1 MAPRLLACFGRRGG
15 GATAS
20 APDEGAE
27 DSNNNNNQQQQ
38 VAPGPVLVELFASQ
52 GCGASPEAD
61 AVAARLAQ
69 DSAAAAAAA
78 QEGGAGGGVPAV
90 VVLAFH
96 VDYWDH
102 SGWKDPFASSA
113 WTVRQKAYVE
123 ALRLDTLF
131 TPQVVVQGRV
141 HCVGTDQDALALAV
155 RDAPRYP
162 APAMK
167 VTFSR
172 PNPTTLQASFTG
184 TLRSRVEG
192 GGGGASVVAAL
203 YQSGLV
209 TDCGRGENKGKSLLN
224 DHVVRRMEKVAA
236 VRDGA
241 SAKKAVSGS
250 VQFPLWDGFRAA
262 KCGVV
267 LFVQNAALQ
276 VLGVQH
282 FDLPDNL

>member
-15 GATAS
+15 GVTAS
-20 APDEGAE
+20 APDESAA
-27 DSNNNNNQQQQ
+27 DQQQQ

-69 DSAAAAAAA
+69 DSAAAQ
-78 QEGGAGGGVPAV
+78 QEGGGGGGPAV

-131 TPQVVVQGRV
+131 TPQVVVQGRA
-141 HCVGTDQDALALAV
+141 HCVGTEQDALAKAV
-155 RDAPRYP
+155 TDAPRYP

-167 VTFSR
+167 VIPAPFLHS
-172 PNPTTLQASFTG
+172 SSSITG
-184 TLRSRVEG
+184 VSDL
-192 GGGGASVVAAL
+192 VAA
-203 YQSGLV
+203 
-209 TDCGRGENKGKSLLN
+209 
-224 DHVVRRMEKVAA
+224 M
-236 VRDGA
+236 
-241 SAKKAVSGS
+241 
-250 VQFPLWDGFRAA
+250 
-262 KCGVV
+262 
-267 LFVQNAALQ
+267 Q
-276 VLGVQH
+276 VICWTY
-282 FDLPDNL
+282 

>member
-1 MAPRLLACFGRRGG
+1 MAPRLLSCFGRRG

-20 APDEGAE
+20 APDDEAAGG
-27 DSNNNNNQQQQ
+27 DQQQ
-38 VAPGPVLVELFASQ
+38 VPPGPVLVELFASQ

-69 DSAAAAAAA
+69 DSS
-78 QEGGAGGGVPAV
+78 GDV

-96 VDYWDH
+96 VDYWDYR
-102 SGWKDPFASSA
+102 GWKDPFASSA

-131 TPQVVVQGRV
+131 TPQVVLQGRA
-141 HCVGTDQDALALAV
+141 HCVGTEQDALAQAV
-155 RDAPRYP
+155 LDAPRYP

-167 VTFSR
+167 VTFQR
-172 PNPTTLQASFTG
+172 PNPSTLQASFTG
-184 TLRSRVEG
+184 TLRSRTEG
-192 GGGGASVVAAL
+192 PGGASVLVAL
-203 YQSGLV
+203 YESGLV

-224 DHVVRRMEKVAA
+224 DHVVRRLEKVAA
-236 VRDGA
+236 LREGA
-241 SAKKAVSGS
+241 SAKKTVAGT
-250 VQFPLWDGFRAA
+250 VQFPLWDGFRAT
-262 KCGVV
+262 KCGLV

-282 FDLPDNL
+282 FDLPDNV

>member
-15 GATAS
+15 GVTAS
-20 APDEGAE
+20 ATDEQE
-27 DSNNNNNQQQQ
+27 DQQ

-69 DSAAAAAAA
+69 DSG
-78 QEGGAGGGVPAV
+78 EGAV

-113 WTVRQKAYVE
+113 WTVRQKSYVE

-131 TPQVVVQGRV
+131 TPQVVVQGRA
-141 HCVGTDQDALALAV
+141 HCVGTEQDALKQAV

-192 GGGGASVVAAL
+192 GGGASVLVAL
-203 YQSGLV
+203 YESGLV

-224 DHVVRRMEKVAA
+224 DHVVRRLEKVAA
-236 VRDGA
+236 VREGA
-241 SAKKAVSGS
+241 SAKKSVSGS
-250 VQFPLWDGFRAA
+250 VQFPLWDGFRAT

-282 FDLPDNL
+282 FDLPDNV

>member
-1 MAPRLLACFGRRGG
+1 MSPRLLACFGRRGG
-15 GATAS
+15 GATAA
-20 APDEGAE
+20 APDDTTGEG
-27 DSNNNNNQQQQ
+27 QQQE
-38 VAPGPVLVELFASQ
+38 AAPPGPVLVELFASQ

-69 DSAAAAAAA
+69 DSGDGSA
-78 QEGGAGGGVPAV
+78 AV

-96 VDYWDH
+96 VDYWDYR
-102 SGWKDPFASSA
+102 GWKDPFASSA

-131 TPQVVVQGRV
+131 TPQVVLQGRA
-141 HCVGTDQDALALAV
+141 HCVGTEQDALAQAV

-162 APAMK
+162 APAIK
-167 VTFSR
+167 VTFQR
-172 PNPTTLQASFTG
+172 PNPATLQASFTG

-192 GGGGASVVAAL
+192 PGGASVLVAL
-203 YQSGLV
+203 YENGLV

-224 DHVVRRMEKVAA
+224 DHVVRRLEKVAA
-236 VRDGA
+236 VREGA
-241 SAKKAVSGS
+241 SAKKTVSGT
-250 VQFPLWDGFRAA
+250 VQFPLWDGFRAT
-262 KCGVV
+262 KCGLV

-282 FDLPDNL
+282 FDLPDNV

>member
-20 APDEGAE
+20 APDEGA
-27 DSNNNNNQQQQ
+27 DDQLQQHQ

-69 DSAAAAAAA
+69 DSAAAAA
-78 QEGGAGGGVPAV
+78 QEGGVPAV

-131 TPQVVVQGRV
+131 TPQVVVQGRA
-141 HCVGTDQDALALAV
+141 HCVGTDQEALAQAV

-167 VTFSR
+167 VTFQR

-184 TLRSRVEG
+184 SLRSRVD

-203 YQSGLV
+203 YESGLV

-236 VRDGA
+236 VREGA
-241 SAKKAVSGS
+241 SAKKAVSGT
-250 VQFPLWDGFRAA
+250 VQFPLWDGFRAT

>member
-1 MAPRLLACFGRRGG
+1 MAPRLLACFGHRG

-20 APDEGAE
+20 APDDATGDGLQE
-27 DSNNNNNQQQQ
+27 

-69 DSAAAAAAA
+69 DS
-78 QEGGAGGGVPAV
+78 GDGAV

-96 VDYWDH
+96 VDYWDYR
-102 SGWKDPFASSA
+102 GWKDPFASSA

-131 TPQVVVQGRV
+131 TPQVVLQGRA
-141 HCVGTDQDALALAV
+141 HCVGTEQDALAQAV

-167 VTFSR
+167 VTFQR

-192 GGGGASVVAAL
+192 PGGASVLVAL
-203 YQSGLV
+203 YESGLV

-224 DHVVRRMEKVAA
+224 DHVVRRLEKVAA
-236 VRDGA
+236 VREGA
-241 SAKKAVSGS
+241 SAKKTVSGT
-250 VQFPLWDGFRAA
+250 VQFPLWDGFRAT
-262 KCGVV
+262 KCGLV

-282 FDLPDNL
+282 FDLPDNV

>member
-1 MAPRLLACFGRRGG
+1 MAPRLLACFGRGGG

-20 APDEGAE
+20 APDDATGEGQLEA
-27 DSNNNNNQQQQ
+27 
-38 VAPGPVLVELFASQ
+38 APAGPVLVELFGSQ

-69 DSAAAAAAA
+69 DS
-78 QEGGAGGGVPAV
+78 GDGAV

-96 VDYWDH
+96 VDYWDYR
-102 SGWKDPFASSA
+102 GWKDPFASSA

-131 TPQVVVQGRV
+131 TPQVVLQGRA

-162 APAMK
+162 APAIK
-167 VTFSR
+167 VTFQR
-172 PNPTTLQASFTG
+172 PNPATLQASFTG

-192 GGGGASVVAAL
+192 PGGASVLVAL
-203 YQSGLV
+203 YESGLV

-224 DHVVRRMEKVAA
+224 DHVVRRLEKVAA
-236 VRDGA
+236 VREGA
-241 SAKKAVSGS
+241 SPKKTVSGT
-250 VQFPLWDGFRAA
+250 VQFPLWDGFRAT
-262 KCGVV
+262 KCGLV

-282 FDLPDNL
+282 FDLPDNV

>member
-15 GATAS
+15 ATAS
-20 APDEGAE
+20 APDEQE
-27 DSNNNNNQQQQ
+27 DQQQQQQ
-38 VAPGPVLVELFASQ
+38 VAPGPVLLELFASQ

-69 DSAAAAAAA
+69 DSAAQ
-78 QEGGAGGGVPAV
+78 QEGGGGGPAV

-131 TPQVVVQGRV
+131 TPQVVVQGRA
-141 HCVGTDQDALALAV
+141 HCVGTEQDALAQGV

-167 VTFSR
+167 V
-172 PNPTTLQASFTG
+172 L
-184 TLRSRVEG
+184 
-192 GGGGASVVAAL
+192 
-203 YQSGLV
+203 
-209 TDCGRGENKGKSLLN
+209 
-224 DHVVRRMEKVAA
+224 
-236 VRDGA
+236 
-241 SAKKAVSGS
+241 
-250 VQFPLWDGFRAA
+250 
-262 KCGVV
+262 
-267 LFVQNAALQ
+267 
-276 VLGVQH
+276 
-282 FDLPDNL
+282 

>member
-15 GATAS
+15 GATAA
-20 APDEGAE
+20 APDQTT
-27 DSNNNNNQQQQ
+27 DDQQQQQ

-69 DSAAAAAAA
+69 DSAAAAA
-78 QEGGAGGGVPAV
+78 QDGGGVPAV

-131 TPQVVVQGRV
+131 TPQVVVQGRA
-141 HCVGTDQDALALAV
+141 HCVGTDQDALAQAV

-167 VTFSR
+167 VTFQR

-184 TLRSRVEG
+184 TLRSRVD

-203 YQSGLV
+203 YESGLV

-236 VRDGA
+236 VREGA
-241 SAKKAVSGS
+241 SAKKAVSGT
-250 VQFPLWDGFRAA
+250 VQFPLWDGFRAT

>member
-1 MAPRLLACFGRRGG
+1 MAPRLLACFGRRSG

-20 APDEGAE
+20 APDDGAAE
-27 DSNNNNNQQQQ
+27 DNHQTQQQ

-69 DSAAAAAAA
+69 DSAAAAA
-78 QEGGAGGGVPAV
+78 QEGGAAAGVPAV

-131 TPQVVVQGRV
+131 TPQVVVQGRA

-167 VTFSR
+167 VTFQR

-184 TLRSRVEG
+184 TLRNRVEG
-192 GGGGASVVAAL
+192 AGGASVVAAL
-203 YQSGLV
+203 YESGLV

-236 VRDGA
+236 VREGA
-241 SAKKAVSGS
+241 SAKKAVSGT

-282 FDLPDNL
+282 FDLPDNI

>member
-1 MAPRLLACFGRRGG
+1 MARRLLACFGRRGG
-15 GATAS
+15 GATAA
-20 APDEGAE
+20 APDQTA
-27 DSNNNNNQQQQ
+27 DDNQQQQQ

-69 DSAAAAAAA
+69 DSAA
-78 QEGGAGGGVPAV
+78 QEGGAAGGCSPPV

-131 TPQVVVQGRV
+131 TPQVVVQGRA
-141 HCVGTDQDALALAV
+141 HCVGTDQDALAKAV

-162 APAMK
+162 VPAMK
-167 VTFSR
+167 VTFQR

-192 GGGGASVVAAL
+192 SGASVVAAL
-203 YQSGLV
+203 YESGLV

-236 VRDGA
+236 VREGA
-241 SAKKAVSGS
+241 SAKKAVSGT

-282 FDLPDNL
+282 FDLPDNV

>member
-15 GATAS
+15 ATAS
-20 APDEGAE
+20 APDDATGDGLQE
-27 DSNNNNNQQQQ
+27 

-69 DSAAAAAAA
+69 DS
-78 QEGGAGGGVPAV
+78 GDGAV

-96 VDYWDH
+96 VDYWDYR
-102 SGWKDPFASSA
+102 GWKDPFASSA

-131 TPQVVVQGRV
+131 TPQVVLQGRA
-141 HCVGTDQDALALAV
+141 HCVGTEQDALAQAV

-167 VTFSR
+167 VTFQR

-192 GGGGASVVAAL
+192 PGGASVLVAL
-203 YQSGLV
+203 YESGLV

-224 DHVVRRMEKVAA
+224 DHVVRRLEKVAA
-236 VRDGA
+236 VREGA
-241 SAKKAVSGS
+241 SAKKTVSGT
-250 VQFPLWDGFRAA
+250 VQFPLWDGFRAT
-262 KCGVV
+262 KCGLV

-282 FDLPDNL
+282 FDLPDNV